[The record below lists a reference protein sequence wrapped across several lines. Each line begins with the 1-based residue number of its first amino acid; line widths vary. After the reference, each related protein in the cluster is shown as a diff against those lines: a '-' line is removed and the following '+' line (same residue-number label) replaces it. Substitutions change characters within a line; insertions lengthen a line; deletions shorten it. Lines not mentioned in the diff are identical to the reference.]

1 MITHLR
7 LTIEKL
13 KREIYGPRNERK
25 ARLIEQME
33 LELEELEAAAAEDK
47 LMAEKANENNTTA
60 VRAFTRN
67 KPSRK
72 PFPAHLPRERVIV
85 PGPSAASSAGSAQ
98 NTFFNKRFCANNGAA
113 PARLNSVP
121 KTMMRVC
128 QSSCLREGRNVQEF
142 SGCRRLRGG
151 ADRTRTSNQFPHEDL

>member
-47 LMAEKANENNTTA
+47 LMAEKANENQ
-60 VRAFTRN
+60 TR
-67 KPSRK
+67 
-72 PFPAHLPRERVIV
+72 I
-85 PGPSAASSAGSAQ
+85 
-98 NTFFNKRFCANNGAA
+98 
-113 PARLNSVP
+113 
-121 KTMMRVC
+121 
-128 QSSCLREGRNVQEF
+128 
-142 SGCRRLRGG
+142 
-151 ADRTRTSNQFPHEDL
+151 

>member
-1 MITHLR
+1 MMPRNLISGRKHMITHLR

-60 VRAFTRN
+60 VRAFT
-67 KPSRK
+67 
-72 PFPAHLPRERVIV
+72 
-85 PGPSAASSAGSAQ
+85 PSA
-98 NTFFNKRFCANNGAA
+98 RFCGEGIQ
-113 PARLNSVP
+113 P
-121 KTMMRVC
+121 
-128 QSSCLREGRNVQEF
+128 CLSPTG
-142 SGCRRLRGG
+142 
-151 ADRTRTSNQFPHEDL
+151 H

>member
-60 VRAFTRN
+60 VRAFT
-67 KPSRK
+67 
-72 PFPAHLPRERVIV
+72 
-85 PGPSAASSAGSAQ
+85 PSA
-98 NTFFNKRFCANNGAA
+98 RFCGEGIQ
-113 PARLNSVP
+113 P
-121 KTMMRVC
+121 
-128 QSSCLREGRNVQEF
+128 CLSPTG
-142 SGCRRLRGG
+142 
-151 ADRTRTSNQFPHEDL
+151 H

>member
-1 MITHLR
+1 MLSHIQRSPYLITPKISRWCQSHAP
-7 LTIEKL
+7 TT
-13 KREIYGPRNERK
+13 GPTALQNLDASFVSLRNERK

-60 VRAFTRN
+60 VRAFTRI

-85 PGPSAASSAGSAQ
+85 PGPSAASCADSAQ
-98 NTFFNKRFCANNGAA
+98 KR
-113 PARLNSVP
+113 
-121 KTMMRVC
+121 
-128 QSSCLREGRNVQEF
+128 
-142 SGCRRLRGG
+142 SG
-151 ADRTRTSNQFPHEDL
+151 